1 VKVDKVNAVANEDAV
16 NSTKIPVTALNTV
29 PKKRTLLEEYT
40 GTWCGWCPRGYV
52 GLEKLAE
59 LYPDEYVLVSYHN
72 GDDME
77 IMPSSY
83 FPSTVAGFPDSWMDR
98 TTELDAY
105 YGVEYGAKDF
115 GIADDLAANNK
126 LFGQA
131 DINIA
136 STLSDD
142 QSTVNIEAEVVF
154 PYELADGKFVV
165 EYILTSDGLTN
176 ADWGQ
181 SNYYAGGSQG
191 NPLYMDVFSNGEST
205 IYGLVYNDV
214 AVLTSEMLG
223 GSENVVTAAAADVP
237 VKLSYKFPLAYA
249 VNTANAPVIQDVNN
263 LKVVALLIDA
273 TTGKVVNA
281 NKAKLGTSTG
291 ISIIEA
297 GNRSNS
303 ATYFDLQGRRVV
315 KPAKGLYINNGR
327 AVIVK

>member
-1 VKVDKVNAVANEDAV
+1 
-16 NSTKIPVTALNTV
+16 
-29 PKKRTLLEEYT
+29 
-40 GTWCGWCPRGYV
+40 
-52 GLEKLAE
+52 
-59 LYPDEYVLVSYHN
+59 
-72 GDDME
+72 
-77 IMPSSY
+77 
-83 FPSTVAGFPDSWMDR
+83 
-98 TTELDAY
+98 
-105 YGVEYGAKDF
+105 
-115 GIADDLAANNK
+115 
-126 LFGQA
+126 
-131 DINIA
+131 
-136 STLSDD
+136 
-142 QSTVNIEAEVVF
+142 
-154 PYELADGKFVV
+154 
-165 EYILTSDGLTN
+165 
-176 ADWGQ
+176 
-181 SNYYAGGSQG
+181 
-191 NPLYMDVFSNGEST
+191 MDVFSNGEST

-223 GSENVVTAAAADVP
+223 GSENVVTAATADVP